1 MDIGRTYMRSHAC
14 ETTHNVL
21 AVITVYW
28 TISYFRDTV
37 AHAGQ
42 GIQAMHMVPFDTVP
56 MPLHGAVAY
65 TGKPV
70 SAQLSEY

>member
-1 MDIGRTYMRSHAC
+1 MRSHAC
-14 ETTHNVL
+14 EATHNVL

-28 TISYFRDTV
+28 TASGFRYMV

-56 MPLHGAVAY
+56 TPLHGAVAVV
-65 TGKPV
+65 GI
-70 SAQLSEY
+70 LSTPCACQPTSPKLAL